1 MQSCINL
8 RTFVLMNRIYVDLD
22 DTICDYTGAYNRSKV
37 MKPEIE
43 YPQSVYGFYLNLKM
57 FDRVNFHLGM
67 LEHAGYDVWLLS
79 RPSFKNPLCYTEK
92 RLWVENNLGEEWVEK
107 FILAPDK
114 SLLIGDYLIDDKPW
128 DDFQGKQFLIGS
140 DEYPDWY
147 TILDELT

>member
-1 MQSCINL
+1 MK
-8 RTFVLMNRIYVDLD
+8 RVYVDLD
-22 DTICDYTGAYNRSKV
+22 DTICDYTGAYNHSKV

-67 LEHAGYDVWLLS
+67 LEHLGYDVWLLS

-107 FILAPDK
+107 LILAPDK

-128 DDFQGKQFLIGS
+128 DGFQGKQLLFGS

-147 TILDELT
+147 AILDELT

>member
-1 MQSCINL
+1 
-8 RTFVLMNRIYVDLD
+8 
-22 DTICDYTGAYNRSKV
+22 
-37 MKPEIE
+37 
-43 YPQSVYGFYLNLKM
+43 M